1 MATVGSRAGALPARV
16 YALPGGC
23 RGAQSPAHTQP
34 HTSSLPR
41 ALSLFIPLFSPSPSL
56 FSPYEQKSAG
66 RMRKAEP
73 KREKQKDV
81 CSYLCFW
88 KRIAGIVIAVS
99 VILLLMW
106 FSLNPPRLL
115 QLEPCPDDWLYY
127 KKKCYYD
134 SGAAA
139 DWDSSR
145 KFCSAHGASLVVID
159 NCQELNFIIYRIHTT
174 DFWIG
179 LYKRGNEFFWVNGE
193 SFDTDLFHVNTSDD
207 GDCVHID
214 IQPLTPP
221 EAAPHSRAGFAPLV
235 SLIPTQTPSRA
246 QLAM

>member
-1 MATVGSRAGALPARV
+1 MARTIE
-16 YALPGGC
+16 
-23 RGAQSPAHTQP
+23 
-34 HTSSLPR
+34 SS
-41 ALSLFIPLFSPSPSL
+41 AEFI
-56 FSPYEQKSAG
+56 K
-66 RMRKAEP
+66 
-73 KREKQKDV
+73 
-81 CSYLCFW
+81 
-88 KRIAGIVIAVS
+88 
-99 VILLLMW
+99 
-106 FSLNPPRLL
+106 
-115 QLEPCPDDWLYY
+115 PCCVDLVLAWEVVFTTEFIEL
-127 KKKCYYD
+127 KKCYYD

-145 KFCSAHGASLVVID
+145 KFCSAHGASLAVID
-159 NCQELNFIIYRIHTT
+159 NCQELNFIIYRIRTT